1 MQQVLIDACGWVAV
15 VDSGMNFDSEALNIL
30 GRPQLLLLPKVIE
43 ELRQLDALRPRG
55 KKLLLELLT
64 AKSEEVDPRPGAG
77 EHTDDQLV
85 DLAQS
90 SGMSVLT
97 VDVQLKRRLY
107 ERAVPVL
114 EVTKKK
120 RLRLIEGL

>member
-90 SGMSVLT
+90 SGMTVLT
-97 VDVQLKRRLY
+97 VDVQLKRRLF

>member
-43 ELRQLDALRPRG
+43 ELRQVDALRPRG